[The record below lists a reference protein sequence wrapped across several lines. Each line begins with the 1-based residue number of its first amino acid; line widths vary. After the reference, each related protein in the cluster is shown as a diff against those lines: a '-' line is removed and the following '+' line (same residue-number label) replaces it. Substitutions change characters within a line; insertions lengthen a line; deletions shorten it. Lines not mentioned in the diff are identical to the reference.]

1 MNGCFVMKKT
11 FSAVQPVAVKKREV
25 WSLVI
30 NANWFDRNF
39 SVTHGIHGYFM
50 LYYLL
55 NVFLMNF
62 TVFK

>member
-11 FSAVQPVAVKKREV
+11 FSAVQPIAVKKREA

-30 NANWFDRNF
+30 NTNWFDRNF
-39 SVTHGIHGYFM
+39 SVTHGIPGYFI
-50 LYYLL
+50 YLL